1 MSAREVMDEI
11 ILNVKKSNLN
21 FNINLTPFSAYIT
34 IRNSF
39 TKSFSPSASTL
50 PQPVKNA
57 SDDLLNQQK
66 DQHVKEIDELNAA
79 NKASRDTIKIL
90 EDKISKIEASALRA
104 FDERRQ
110 ETATLKTT
118 LKNQANENTNLK
130 KDVTLANKNAKEKDK
145 EIYRVEQKN
154 ENLSDNIK
162 QFKLEISNLK
172 AESKKLQKKKS
183 LKLIKSTSVKTNTM
197 PVSICSSTCYPS
209 TSDTSLSSSST
220 SSLLN
225 PPVAKNNNSSPP
237 TSSPCSPIALSL
249 PKNNLCTTPSPPPHG
264 PCCCPP

>member
-1 MSAREVMDEI
+1 MSASLVMEEI

-39 TKSFSPSASTL
+39 TKSFSPPASTL

-104 FDERRQ
+104 FEERRQ

-118 LKNQANENTNLK
+118 LKNQANENANLK
-130 KDVTLANKNAKEKDK
+130 KDLTLANKAAKEKDK

-154 ENLSDNIK
+154 ENFSDNFK
-162 QFKLEISNLK
+162 KFKLEISYLK
-172 AESKKLQKKKS
+172 YESKKLQ
-183 LKLIKSTSVKTNTM
+183 TSFKTMKAASVSTNT
-197 PVSICSSTCYPS
+197 
-209 TSDTSLSSSST
+209 
-220 SSLLN
+220 
-225 PPVAKNNNSSPP
+225 KGF
-237 TSSPCSPIALSL
+237 
-249 PKNNLCTTPSPPPHG
+249 TTKW
-264 PCCCPP
+264 